1 MKCAHNTKEWTWI
14 VKQLAKCVLS
24 SPHKRIG
31 FGRERGG
38 AEHKWNAIAKE
49 SKWAFNAS
57 KRIQIVQLQ

>member
-24 SPHKRIG
+24 SAHKQIG

-38 AEHKWNAIAKE
+38 AEHK
-49 SKWAFNAS
+49 
-57 KRIQIVQLQ
+57 